1 MDTLFL
7 HPDGQGQAD
16 AWGREAGVLK
26 ALGMQPLSVLAERY
40 AGCRVVLFVPSSGCL
55 FTQVTISARQ
65 RRQAADALGWLIEDQ
80 VGEDV
85 ENLHVIAGP
94 EQGDGNTPLLAMATE
109 TVEHWMAVCRDSGW
123 SLHALLPDVLL
134 LPHEEGAWTLQTWP
148 NAQVALRTDLLAGA
162 VLENLSAIQILDA
175 AWQEIA
181 VTPESH
187 RPKALR
193 VFDLMSS
200 GSGPGSDEGRAALQ
214 AWADSRE
221 LPIEFSS
228 ARDMSDVLLAVADWS
243 RHPGN
248 FLQGRFAGRRQLLLP
263 SALRMAAA
271 FLLVAFSLQLVNEW
285 ARLAY
290 YKHQATKTQAT
301 ATALYKELFPNDRRI
316 VSIRRQME
324 AHMEAGG
331 SGGGALPVLTQ
342 IAGAMQGSGL
352 NTQRVDFSGGEFTV
366 DVEARGLGDIDVLK
380 QKLDSLGLKTEIVSA
395 NAQNG
400 AIRGRLRVGG
410 GA

>member
-7 HPDGQGQAD
+7 HPDSQGQGQAH
-16 AWGREAGVLK
+16 AWGREAGAVK
-26 ALGMQPLSVLAERY
+26 ALGMQSLSALAARY
-40 AGCRVVLFVPSSGCL
+40 AGCRVVLFVPSSECL
-55 FTQVTISARQ
+55 FTRVTISARQ

-94 EQGDGNTPLLAMATE
+94 EQSDGDTPLLAMATE
-109 TVEHWMAVCRDSGW
+109 TVEHWKAVCRDAGW

-134 LPHEEGAWTLQTWP
+134 LPHAEGAWTLQAWP
-148 NAQVALRTDLLAGA
+148 YAQIALRTDLLSGA
-162 VLENLSAIQILDA
+162 VLENLTAIQILDA
-175 AWQEIA
+175 AWQELA
-181 VTPESH
+181 ATPEGH
-187 RPKALR
+187 RPKALQ
-193 VFDLMSS
+193 VFNSS
-200 GSGPGSDEGRAALQ
+200 FDSRDVDRAILQ
-214 AWADSRE
+214 AWADSRQ
-221 LPIEFSS
+221 LPIEFSP
-228 ARDMSDVLLAVADWS
+228 AGDMSDLLLAVADWS

-248 FLQGRFAGRRQLLLP
+248 FLQGRFASRRQLLLP
-263 SALRMAAA
+263 SALRVAAMFLLAA
-271 FLLVAFSLQLVNEW
+271 FALQLVNEW
-285 ARLAY
+285 GRLAY

-324 AHMEAGG
+324 AHLEEGG
-331 SGGGALPVLTQ
+331 RGGGALPVLTQ
-342 IAGAMQGSGL
+342 IAEAIQGSGL

-366 DVEARGLGDIDVLK
+366 DVDARGLGDIDVLK
-380 QKLDSLGLKTEIVSA
+380 QKLDSLGLQTEIVSA